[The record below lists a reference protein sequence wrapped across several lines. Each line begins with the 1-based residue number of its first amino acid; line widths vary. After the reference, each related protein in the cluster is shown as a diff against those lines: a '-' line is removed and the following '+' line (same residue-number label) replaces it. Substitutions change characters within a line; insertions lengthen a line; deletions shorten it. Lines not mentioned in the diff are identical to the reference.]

1 MFNKEALNTLVV
13 ALVLCLACSVLV
25 STVAVALKP
34 QQTAN
39 KKLDLNKNILSAADL
54 LPEKASAEQ
63 INKIFSAFD
72 SKFVDIE
79 SGRYAVDADTMV
91 KVNRDDAPAGLSSVN
106 QFQEIFVYSPNGT
119 PELYV
124 LPVEGPGLWGKMY
137 GFLVLEGDLNTIK
150 GLSFYLHKE
159 TPGLGA
165 KVELDSWKNL
175 WKGKHAYTTT
185 GEINIVVGK
194 KNLAPGVAKA
204 KDGFIDGLSGATLTT
219 VGVNNLIRFWLGD
232 SGFAQFIKNAK
243 AGEA

>member
-13 ALVLCLACSVLV
+13 ALVLCLVCSVLV

-39 KKLDLNKNILSAADL
+39 KKLDLNKNILSASGL
-54 LPEKASAEQ
+54 LPENASAEQ
-63 INKIFSAFD
+63 VNEIFSAFE
-72 SKFVDIE
+72 SKFVDIQTGHYAPVDSDVKIKVERE
-79 SGRYAVDADTMV
+79 S
-91 KVNRDDAPAGLSSVN
+91 APAGLGSVK
-106 QFQEIFVYSPNGT
+106 QYQEIFVYSPNGK

-124 LPVEGPGLWGKMY
+124 LPVYGPGLWGAMY

-175 WKGKHAYTTT
+175 WKGKQAYTVDGQT
-185 GEINIVVGK
+185 NIVVGS
-194 KNLAPGVAKA
+194 KNLAPGVAKSSV
-204 KDGFIDGLSGATLTT
+204 GFIDGLSGATLTT
-219 VGVNNLIRFWLGD
+219 AGVNDLIRFWLGD
-232 SGFAQFIKNAK
+232 TGFAQF
-243 AGEA
+243 